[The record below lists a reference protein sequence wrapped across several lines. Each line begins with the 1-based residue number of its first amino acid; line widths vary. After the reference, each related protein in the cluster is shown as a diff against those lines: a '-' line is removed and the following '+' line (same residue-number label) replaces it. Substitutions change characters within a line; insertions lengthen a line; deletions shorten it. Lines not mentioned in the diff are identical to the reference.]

1 MYQEYLEDKDSGKI
15 LRGVRVKK
23 KVFMTQGKQNP
34 LMFFNAKKSTHN
46 NGKPEK

>member
-15 LRGVRVKK
+15 FSKK
-23 KVFMTQGKQNP
+23 KKTQGKQNP
-34 LMFFNAKKSTHN
+34 LMFLNAKKSTHN